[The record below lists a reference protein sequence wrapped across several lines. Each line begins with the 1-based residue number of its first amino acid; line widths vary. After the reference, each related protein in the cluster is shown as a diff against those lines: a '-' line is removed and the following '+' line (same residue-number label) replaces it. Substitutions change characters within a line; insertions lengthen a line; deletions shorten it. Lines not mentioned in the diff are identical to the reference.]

1 MITKIIAILVHFF
14 SGEGALIKRM
24 QRYQMRRVAYWQLYN
39 MTEKELKDIGV
50 SRSDINRIAYGPWDG
65 GNTA

>member
-1 MITKIIAILVHFF
+1 MFKNIINAIQ
-14 SGEGALIKRM
+14 EA
-24 QRYQMRRVAYWQLYN
+24 QQRRVAYWQLYN